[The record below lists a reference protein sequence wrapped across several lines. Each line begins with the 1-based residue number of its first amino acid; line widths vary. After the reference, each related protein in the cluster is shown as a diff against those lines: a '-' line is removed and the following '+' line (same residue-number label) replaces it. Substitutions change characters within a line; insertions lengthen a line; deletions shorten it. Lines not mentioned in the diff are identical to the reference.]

1 MRPPIGE
8 VGPTAVFNA
17 AFEGDQSVGP
27 AFDRRRLSL
36 LVPEKWDAPQSGYG
50 CTCVG
55 QTETFLGFIG
65 RAQAGPLS
73 AKAD

>member
-27 AFDRRRLSL
+27 AFNRRRLSL
-36 LVPEKWDAPQSGYG
+36 LVPETWDAPQSGYG